1 MARNA
6 LFAGLAATFV
16 AAARPARAQ
25 GPMVDAGAFTITH
38 NGAVVG
44 REDFTIRRGR
54 SSGPDGYTIAATVMY
69 PPARPQIRLAP
80 VVELSADSLPVQVQF
95 DIFGIGPRRVYI
107 QFNPRRITVRVVRP
121 GGESARELP
130 ASGRE
135 LVADDSVFALYALL
149 PAGEG
154 FQVIAPRDA
163 GLKPAR
169 LTDEGMTQ
177 TTLGG
182 VVHELRHVVLHLGQE
197 VRHLWFDR
205 ERKLQKVEVPSA
217 GLVAE
222 LVAGPA

>member
-1 MARNA
+1 MARSSF
-6 LFAGLAATFV
+6 LAGLAATW
-16 AAARPARAQ
+16 AAALPPARAQ
-25 GPMVDAGAFTITH
+25 GPILDAGAFTITR
-38 NGAVVG
+38 NGIAVG

-54 SSGPDGYTIAATVMY
+54 SSGPDGYTIATTVMY
-69 PPARPQIRLAP
+69 PPAAPRIRLAP

-95 DIFGIGPRRVYI
+95 DVFGSGQRRVYV

-135 LVADDSVFALYALL
+135 LVADDSVFALYALM
-149 PAGEG
+149 PVGER

-163 GLKPAR
+163 DRQAAR
-169 LTDEGMTQ
+169 LTDLGLAQ

-182 VVHELRHVVLHLGQE
+182 VVHELRHVVLHLGE
-197 VRHLWFDR
+197 EERHLWFDR
-205 ERKLQKVEVPSA
+205 EGKLQKVEVPAA

-222 LVAGPA
+222 RVAGPA